1 MKKLAF
7 ACLNINLFRDHYRC
21 AKALA
26 HRETGKEKESRTWVK
41 GEKSQNEKETMAPI
55 SFKSTVC
62 KENRGKYVFILFFSK
77 EKGGKINN
85 KNCLIYPLLKKK
97 KKKRGIWRVSCGG
110 ETPLTC
116 SYVRSTS
123 PEGSEKSNGKKA
135 AVWVFDVPK

>member
-1 MKKLAF
+1 MLYVSARKLF
-7 ACLNINLFRDHYRC
+7 HLPHFIIRVYYCFLRFPLPQKQC

-55 SFKSTVC
+55 SFKSTK
-62 KENRGKYVFILFFSK
+62 KE
-77 EKGGKINN
+77 
-85 KNCLIYPLLKKK
+85 K